1 MNYHRRVLQFVT
13 LITLSLFVLS
23 FVIECFHIQWKPLQN
38 ISILS
43 DVFKKKK
50 IKNDSIAV
58 AEPLITGGDS
68 MQKRFVTFDQPN
80 RLTAYYA
87 DSNNVVLKN
96 FVHKLDELKKGKRKK
111 LRIAFLGDSM
121 IEDDFISLTLR
132 KMLQQEFG
140 GYGIGYMPMSSEF
153 GGSRTTANLLSSTTW
168 TESNFRKN
176 PSKETL
182 FISGRAFTTNG
193 NAWTEVEDKTA
204 APSQVLNK
212 YVLFGNTNGA
222 SIAFNNSSL
231 TSKQDFNVALLDSAV
246 GNKFKVTV
254 NAGLPIYGV
263 SLESP
268 TGITVDNFSFR
279 GNSGNEFAKF
289 DSSFLSAIAKEHGY
303 DLIIMQYGINLIEK
317 ASDEKFNWY
326 YEPMKKSVAK
336 IKTCFPEAAVLM
348 IGCADRAFRN
358 GSNYETAVGIP
369 TIVALQQK
377 IAYEA
382 GVAFYNT
389 YSSMGGEGSIVK
401 WVEEK
406 PSLAYKD
413 YMHPNAQGSE
423 VIGKSIY
430 DAIIYEYKKITG
442 KK

>member
-1 MNYHRRVLQFVT
+1 MNYHKRVLQFVA
-13 LITLSLFVLS
+13 LITLSLFALS
-23 FVIECFHIQWKPLQN
+23 FVVEYFHIEWKPLQN

-50 IKNDSIAV
+50 IKADSIAV
-58 AEPLITGGDS
+58 AEPLAAVGDS
-68 MQKRFVTFDQPN
+68 MQKRFVAFDQPH

-87 DSNNVVLKN
+87 DTNNVVLKN
-96 FVHKLDELKKGKRKK
+96 FVRKLDELKKGKRKK

-121 IEDDFISLTLR
+121 IEDDFITLTLR

-153 GGSRTTANLLSSTTW
+153 AGSRTTASLSSSSNW
-168 TESNFRKN
+168 SESNFRNN
-176 PSKETL
+176 PNKTAL
-182 FISGRAFTTNG
+182 FISGRVFTVDAS
-193 NAWTEVEDKTA
+193 AWTEVEDKTA
-204 APSQVLNK
+204 LPSQALDK
-212 YVLFGNTNGA
+212 YVLFGSTNGT
-222 SIAFNNSSL
+222 SVICNNSNLS
-231 TSKQDFNVALLDSAV
+231 SKQNFNVRLLDSAV
-246 GNKFKVTV
+246 GNKFKVTTG
-254 NAGLPIYGV
+254 AGLPVYGI
-263 SLESP
+263 SMESP

-279 GNSGNEFAKF
+279 GNSGYEFAKF
-289 DSSFLSAIAKEHGY
+289 DSSYLSAIAKEHGY
-303 DLIIMQYGINLIEK
+303 DLIVMQYGINLIAK

-336 IKTCFPEAAVLM
+336 MKTCFADADVLM
-348 IGCADRAFRN
+348 ISCADRAFRN
-358 GSNYETAVGIP
+358 GSNYETAAGIP

-377 IAYEA
+377 IAYET

-389 YSSMGGEGSIVK
+389 FSSMGGEGSIVK

-430 DAIIYEYKKITG
+430 DAIMYEYKKIAG